1 MACTKTLQ
9 GVIRITEVGDYYLAL
24 PDNGARA
31 QNGLAINNVEEVY
44 IVIETIVTPEYIV
57 NLFLPKISDFNGGW
71 NTKIYIL
78 NKNAVGE
85 IGLGSVNLYSYVSET
100 YTDYLINNITAINLS
115 TNSLVHIF
123 DTNVW
128 GVLLGGHGG

>member
-1 MACTKTLQ
+1 MITRTLQ
-9 GVIRITEVGDYYLAL
+9 GVVRITQQGDYNFVL

-31 QNGLAINNVEEVY
+31 QNGLGINNVEEVY
-44 IVIETIVTPEYIV
+44 IVIETIVTPDFIV

-78 NKNAVGE
+78 NKNGNVVGSS
-85 IGLGSVNLYSYVSET
+85 LNLYSYVSET
-100 YTDYLINNITAINLS
+100 YTDYLINNYTTTILGANT
-115 TNSLVHIF
+115 LVHIF

-128 GVLLGGHGG
+128 GVFATYH